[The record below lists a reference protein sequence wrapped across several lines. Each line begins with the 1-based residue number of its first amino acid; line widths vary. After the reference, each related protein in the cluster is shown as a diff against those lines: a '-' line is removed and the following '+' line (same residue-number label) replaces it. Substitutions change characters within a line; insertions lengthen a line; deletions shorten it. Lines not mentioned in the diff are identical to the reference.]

1 MQTYYEDEQVS
12 LFAPGGSSGRMCR
25 EHSHPAPQR
34 VRTSASSWKKSS
46 EFVSIPYMFLDLTPG
61 HGDLL
66 GEPYWEICSPWRG
79 ERLTRNTGVSPRGAA
94 VSSLLRILLDK
105 VPKKYYLTKTACL
118 GILRRAL
125 QRGKE
130 LPVRL
135 KLALELQS
143 GLRRPTQAILTV
155 LRGEAGAYHINQRNE
170 GIDLG
175 EVSGA
180 LMATQNMQMQT
191 FVAEPP
197 QAITAFSVNQ
207 RDEVRDLHDV
217 TGALQAQPGMKQ
229 QTFVAAFSAGA
240 SAGAGTIGYGETA
253 APTLKGSPSGN
264 CMPSILCINDQGGK
278 VMGCS
283 ENITGT
289 LRAQEHGHQ
298 PLILRP
304 AEPKVYENHGID
316 GRYTGPHDVAPTMSA
331 RYGTGGNNIP
341 LVQQEEVICIA
352 GNAIDRQP
360 QNGGNGMGWQKDVS
374 YTLTAT
380 DKHAVMEP
388 YQETIGTLCYGDE
401 KGVGNQYVSQDKCII
416 AGEISEEERSVINLV
431 RRLVP
436 LECER
441 LQGFPDGWTDIPGAS
456 DSARYKALGNSVA
469 IPCVMFLMQGIRYV
483 VDRDSRKK

>member
-66 GEPYWEICSPWRG
+66 GEPYWEIRSPWRG

-105 VPKKYYLTKTACL
+105 VPKKYYLTTTACL

-143 GLRRPTQAILTV
+143 GLRRPTREILAV

-180 LMATQNMQMQT
+180 LM
-191 FVAEPP
+191 ERR
-197 QAITAFSVNQ
+197 IC
-207 RDEVRDLHDV
+207 RCR
-217 TGALQAQPGMKQ
+217 
-229 QTFVAAFSAGA
+229 
-240 SAGAGTIGYGETA
+240 
-253 APTLKGSPSGN
+253 PSLL
-264 CMPSILCINDQGGK
+264 S
-278 VMGCS
+278 
-283 ENITGT
+283 
-289 LRAQEHGHQ
+289 H
-298 PLILRP
+298 
-304 AEPKVYENHGID
+304 
-316 GRYTGPHDVAPTMSA
+316 
-331 RYGTGGNNIP
+331 
-341 LVQQEEVICIA
+341 
-352 GNAIDRQP
+352 
-360 QNGGNGMGWQKDVS
+360 
-374 YTLTAT
+374 
-380 DKHAVMEP
+380 
-388 YQETIGTLCYGDE
+388 
-401 KGVGNQYVSQDKCII
+401 
-416 AGEISEEERSVINLV
+416 
-431 RRLVP
+431 RR
-436 LECER
+436 
-441 LQGFPDGWTDIPGAS
+441 T
-456 DSARYKALGNSVA
+456 
-469 IPCVMFLMQGIRYV
+469 
-483 VDRDSRKK
+483 